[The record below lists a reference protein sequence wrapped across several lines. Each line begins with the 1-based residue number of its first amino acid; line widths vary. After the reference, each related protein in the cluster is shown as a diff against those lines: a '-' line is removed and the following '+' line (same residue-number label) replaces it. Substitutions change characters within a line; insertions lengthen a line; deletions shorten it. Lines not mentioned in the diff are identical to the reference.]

1 VRFHQAE
8 RTFIQAH
15 VDALTFAGLAA
26 RQQSHDDTE
35 GSIDA
40 GRHIGY
46 WHGRAYWRS
55 IRIAVDVKHAADGI
69 NQESVTGPVTVGTYL
84 AKSADAW
91 YQQAGVNLAE
101 GLVAQPPLLQHA
113 RPKVFDQHIA
123 FRCQLAHQP
132 LAVSLAHVESDETL
146 VAQDTGRIERLA
158 ADMPWREPG
167 HPRVARP

>member
-55 IRIAVDVKHAADGI
+55 IRIAVDVKHATDGI
-69 NQESVTGPVTVGTYL
+69 NQESVTGPVTVRT
-84 AKSADAW
+84 
-91 YQQAGVNLAE
+91 
-101 GLVAQPPLLQHA
+101 
-113 RPKVFDQHIA
+113 
-123 FRCQLAHQP
+123 CQI
-132 LAVSLAHVESDETL
+132 
-146 VAQDTGRIERLA
+146 R
-158 ADMPWREPG
+158 
-167 HPRVARP
+167 